1 MLYLIG
7 LGLDKK
13 DISLKG
19 LEIIKKCDFVYLDTY
34 TNVFPYSIEE
44 IEKVLGKKIIK
55 ADRKM
60 IEEGK
65 EIVDNAK
72 NKKVVVLV
80 SGDPLSATTHI
91 ELLLRAE
98 KNKIKIQVIHG
109 ISVFNAISS
118 IGLQLYK
125 FGKTA
130 SIAKWQPNFSPES
143 FYDLIKENL
152 NVGAHTL
159 LLIDIGLKVNEAL
172 SYIDSIAKSRDPEML
187 NRDIVICEQL
197 GTEDQKV
204 TVGKI
209 EHLMK
214 GKFSLPACIIIPGNL
229 HFMELEMLNRYNKD
243 KKTKLKK

>member
-7 LGLDKK
+7 LGLDDK
-13 DISLKG
+13 DISVKG
-19 LEIIKKCDFVYLDTY
+19 LEIAKKCDFVYLDTY
-34 TNVFPYSIEE
+34 TNVFSFSIKEL
-44 IEKVLGKKIIK
+44 EKLIGKKIAR

-65 EIVDNAK
+65 EILGNAK
-72 NKKVVVLV
+72 NKKVCLLV

-91 ELLLRAE
+91 ELLIQAE
-98 KNKIKIQVIHG
+98 KNKIKTKIIHG

-118 IGLQLYK
+118 TGLQLYK
-125 FGKTA
+125 FGKTG
-130 SIAKWQPNFSPES
+130 SIARWEPNFSPES

-152 NVGAHTL
+152 GVGAHTL

-187 NRDIVICEQL
+187 QKDIVVCEQL
-197 GTEDQKV
+197 GTAQQKI
-204 TVGKI
+204 TVGRI

-214 GKFSLPACIIIPGNL
+214 GKYSLPSCIIIPGKL
-229 HFMELEMLNRYNKD
+229 HFMELEML
-243 KKTKLKK
+243 KKYKKSKS